1 MMDATKYAPG
11 YYPVPA
17 GYDSW
22 VKKDHI
28 EKAPAWC
35 SVDLRDGN
43 QHEKMTTTEAEE
55 FMKANI
61 EALTSGEPGGGEVV
75 KCYCKTGLFSGK
87 ICSTKGKGSYCGG
100 NPCSN
105 GDGNC
110 R

>member
-1 MMDATKYAPG
+1 MKKVKILVASVLFCAMGYVGYA
-11 YYPVPA
+11 A
-17 GYDSW
+17 
-22 VKKDHI
+22 
-28 EKAPAWC
+28 
-35 SVDLRDGN
+35 
-43 QHEKMTTTEAEE
+43 HEKMTTSEAEE